1 MNISLAL
8 RDVRVQIPHAVRK
21 GEKAILKC
29 LYDLEGD
36 SLYSVKWYKG
46 RREFYSFTPKE
57 TPAMKVFQ
65 FAGVKIDR
73 SSSNESQL
81 VLETVNA
88 ATSGKYSCEV
98 SADAPSFHTLIGAGE
113 LEVVVPGKDPVI
125 TGIRSRYKVGDI
137 VRGNCTSSHSRPAAN
152 ITWTVNGYETNP
164 AHIRH
169 FKPHKDPRE
178 LETVISAIHFVVTPQ
193 HFIYGKLKIRC
204 TAFIHDVYWKSTEKS
219 IEENRLNKAGS
230 SNVVHKF
237 SEDYFDLDEDNV
249 VDRSDTYMTHIK
261 GDVSSLNASGC
272 SALHKCSCFW
282 PRLTTLSLVVYA
294 VQQMFQLLQQ
304 FLRQTTSNTATKN
317 NNFQTIETHTKALI
331 KNEKNVLKTKTIS
344 TTTTVIKQKLQ
355 HIGRSLATQVST
367 ICYENNIPAKEN
379 KTIEKCWP
387 KEKYFEIKLIK
398 KKHVKQIQQALK
410 LNEEKWQLPAKYV
423 NTLRQKQLQLEQLQ
437 SQLLSQIQQECDKT
451 LYESEYNLTMTTTQ
465 VANILPANI
474 VTLTLVLNFLQYI
487 FYKVFATHHNLY
499 AQFCTTPPNNC
510 SNGLNTATCLNT
522 PTTTGNSTSKDFFVT
537 ATKQTT
543 TTAKITITT

>member
-1 MNISLAL
+1 MHLINCIFYTFCTIFYIIINLNISLAL

-65 FAGVKIDR
+65 FGGVKVAR

-81 VLETVNA
+81 VLENVNSV
-88 ATSGKYSCEV
+88 TSGKYSCEV

-125 TGIRSRYKVGDI
+125 TGIRPRYKVGDI
-137 VRGNCTSSHSRPAAN
+137 LRGNCTSSHSRPAAN

-169 FKPHKDPRE
+169 FKPHKDLRE

-219 IEENRLNKAGS
+219 IEENRLNKEGS
-230 SNVVHKF
+230 ANVVHKF
-237 SEDYFDLDEDNV
+237 SEDYFDLEDDNV
-249 VDRSDTYMTHIK
+249 IDRSDTYMTHIK

-282 PRLTTLSLVVYA
+282 LRLTTLLLVLYTM
-294 VQQMFQLLQQ
+294 QQLLQLFQ
-304 FLRQTTSNTATKN
+304 QLLIQTATTNKA
-317 NNFQTIETHTKALI
+317 TKM
-331 KNEKNVLKTKTIS
+331 KQKTKTRQNKNIYDTTNVNKEKGKNLLKIKTAKTTIS
-344 TTTTVIKQKLQ
+344 SIQQ
-355 HIGRSLATQVST
+355 QQNIRRCLATEMSPFCEKNKTSQNT
-367 ICYENNIPAKEN
+367 KEN
-379 KTIEKCWP
+379 KAMQESCP
-387 KEKYFEIKLIK
+387 RERYFQIKLIK
-398 KKHVKQIQQALK
+398 TKHLQSEYKNEEEYELWQIQSKMYIHTATY
-410 LNEEKWQLPAKYV
+410 N
-423 NTLRQKQLQLEQLQ
+423 KQLQLSQLQ
-437 SQLLSQIQQECDKT
+437 LSSTI
-451 LYESEYNLTMTTTQ
+451 
-465 VANILPANI
+465 
-474 VTLTLVLNFLQYI
+474 LVLKILKYICYKKCLIHDNF
-487 FYKVFATHHNLY
+487 N
-499 AQFCTTPPNNC
+499 AQFSKILPNNC
-510 SNGLNTATCLNT
+510 SISLNTATSFNT
-522 PTTTGNSTSKDFFVT
+522 ITIITTATGRNSTT
-537 ATKQTT
+537 
-543 TTAKITITT
+543 